1 MIRISIILLIA
12 LALLFQGCRTARQVP
27 VAEIPI
33 VTPIG
38 DMQTVDEII
47 LQAIEQRANFDWFS
61 ANLSGHI
68 VFGGSRHNIGGQ
80 MRIENGERAWITIT
94 AVGGFVE
101 VARMLMTPDSVFIH
115 NRLERTAIIRDFSLV
130 QQEVGLDLTFD
141 MLQDI
146 LIGNHFLGELS
157 NEFAHDTVD
166 GNFRFTDQ
174 REVSEVF
181 FDFVLSNENYRYIS
195 LTARNRE
202 GLAIYITYGNFAV
215 IDGQL
220 FPQRLH
226 VLVPDMGVE
235 LVLHYQRIQLN
246 VPQNMPFTLPAS
258 AQRL

>member
-1 MIRISIILLIA
+1 MIRVSIILLIA
-12 LALLFQGCRTARQVP
+12 LALLFQGCRTARQMP
-27 VAEIPI
+27 VTEIPI

-38 DMQTVDEII
+38 DMQTADEII

-115 NRLERTAIIRDFSLV
+115 NRLERSAIIRDFSLV
-130 QQEVGLDLTFD
+130 QQEVGLDLTFG

-146 LIGNHFLGELS
+146 MVGNVFL
-157 NEFAHDTVD
+157 NEPSGGFSHEIVD
-166 GNFRFTDQ
+166 GDIQFTDQ
-174 REVSEVF
+174 RPNEAVL
-181 FDFVLSNENYRYIS
+181 FDFIVNGAFHRLNS
-195 LTARNRE
+195 LTLRNND
-202 GLAIYITYGNFAV
+202 GFAIYITYSNYGIV
-215 IDGQL
+215 DDIL
-220 FPQRLH
+220 FPQRMH
-226 VLVPDMGVE
+226 VSIPEMGVE
-235 LVLHYQRIQLN
+235 MTLNYQRIQLN
-246 VPQNMPFTLPAS
+246 VPQTMPFSIPES